1 MTDMN
6 EGRRVFLKLTA
17 VVGGGLLVG
26 FDLAGCSRAG
36 ASYRLGGDHFSPNS
50 WIHLA
55 PDDSITLV
63 YAASELGQGAMT
75 TLPMLLAE
83 ELEADWSQVKAVPA
97 PVNPDFDN
105 PLTGRQST
113 GGSTAVRG
121 YWEPLRRVGAA
132 TRELMIAAAA
142 RSWGVP
148 PDQCRA
154 RNSEVIHDVSGRR
167 IRYSALLTQAA
178 KLTPPRDV
186 RLKDPKDFH
195 LIGTSVARLD
205 TPLKVDGSAVFG
217 QDVRLPRLLT
227 AVVARCP
234 VFGGRVRRHDARAA
248 LVVKG
253 VRHVVVISSGI
264 AVVADNFWAA
274 ERGRAALSIDWDFG
288 PLAKLDSAAV
298 ETRLRAAVEREGRL
312 ARNEGDAVKALGRAT
327 RVIEA
332 RYETPYL
339 AHACMEPMNCTA
351 DVRVDGCDL
360 WVPTQAQTDAQALA
374 AKITGL
380 AKSRVSVHTTF
391 IGGGFGRR
399 LRNDFVAEAV
409 EVSKAVGAPVKVLWT
424 REDDMRHDFYRPANC
439 VRLRATLDSRGR
451 PAAWFQRI
459 AGPKNALGGV
469 DIPYAIPNLRVE
481 TIEEDPGVP
490 AGPWRSVGASQ
501 NAFSVECFIDELAH
515 AAGQDPLAYRLQ
527 LLKEFSP
534 RHHAALQLAAAK
546 AGWGGKL
553 PAGHGRGL
561 AVYHSFAGWVAHVVE
576 VSVKGNIIRVHRVVC
591 AIDCGLAVNPDG
603 VRAQTESAV
612 VFGLTAALM
621 GEITLKDGRVVQ
633 GNFDSYP
640 LLRIG
645 ETPRIEVHLVK
656 NAEPPGGVGEPGVPP
671 IAPAVANAVFAATGR
686 RLRRLPLRLDHA
698 G

>member
-217 QDVRLPRLLT
+217 QDVRLPGLLT

-234 VFGGRVRRHDARAA
+234 VFGGRVKRHEARAA
-248 LVVKG
+248 LALKG
-253 VRHVVVISSGI
+253 VRHVVSISSGV

-274 ERGRAALSIDWDFG
+274 ERGRAALGIDWDFG
-288 PLAKLDSAAV
+288 PLAQLDSAAI
-298 ETRLRAAVEREGRL
+298 ETRLRAAVGREGSP
-312 ARNEGDAVKALGRAT
+312 ARNEGDVVKALSRAT

-339 AHACMEPMNCTA
+339 AHASMEPMNCTA
-351 DVRVDGCDL
+351 DVRADGCDV
-360 WVPTQAQTDAQALA
+360 WAPTQAQTDAQALA

-380 AKSRVSVHTTF
+380 AKSRVNVHTTF

-399 LRNDFVAEAV
+399 LRNDFVTEAV
-409 EVSKAVGAPVKVLWT
+409 ETSKAVGAPVKVLWT

-439 VRLRATLDSRGR
+439 VRLRAALDARGR
-451 PAAWFQRI
+451 PAAWFQRV

-515 AAGQDPLAYRLQ
+515 AAGQDPLAYRLP

-534 RHHAALQLAAAK
+534 RHHAALQLAADK

-553 PAGHGRGL
+553 PAGHGHGL
-561 AVYHSFAGWVAHVVE
+561 AVYHSFAGWAAHVVE
-576 VSVKGNIIRVHRVVC
+576 VSVTGNVIRVHRVVC

-671 IAPAVANAVFAATGR
+671 IAPAVANAVFAATGK
-686 RLRRLPLRLDHA
+686 RLRRLPLRLDPA